1 MDDPFVKA
9 GDEDREREKI
19 NHSSSRDPKSTER
32 GGDNKQNVQK
42 ESDVVKTGQD
52 TWQRPE
58 THTGV
63 VSQLVHASVWRFLSW
78 DWSFWGGGGRLS
90 GLALTI

>member
-1 MDDPFVKA
+1 M
-9 GDEDREREKI
+9 
-19 NHSSSRDPKSTER
+19 NHSSSRDPKSTVLNTQREG

-63 VSQLVHASVWRFLSW
+63 VSQLVHASVWRFFCW

-90 GLALTI
+90 CLALTI